1 MILLFHLKDMRKKAC
16 FSIVIKIVTR
26 YYIETSDKAT
36 AQRFTEYRYSPDGR
50 GVEVVED
57 GGYQV
62 HLTSYSNTNG
72 CIGVKSES
80 TMNTLIEYVELY
92 PGTSKI
98 VVVSGKETTGGKYD

>member
-1 MILLFHLKDMRKKAC
+1 M
-16 FSIVIKIVTR
+16 SQ
-26 YYIETSDKAT
+26 TSSFYNYGYRDYSP
-36 AQRFTEYRYSPDGR
+36 QSVRFTEYRYSPDGR